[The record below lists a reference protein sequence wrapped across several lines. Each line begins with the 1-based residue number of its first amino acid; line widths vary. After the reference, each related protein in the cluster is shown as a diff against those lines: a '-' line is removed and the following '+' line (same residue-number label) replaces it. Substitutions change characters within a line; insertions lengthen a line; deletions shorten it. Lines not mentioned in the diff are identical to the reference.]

1 MPGRAL
7 RLSKKSVIVKIDSQF
22 YGFFSLDFIYKSG
35 WIPMPILCNIN
46 QRKS

>member
-22 YGFFSLDFIYKSG
+22 NGFFSLDFIYKSG
-35 WIPMPILCNIN
+35 GIPNFIV
-46 QRKS
+46 